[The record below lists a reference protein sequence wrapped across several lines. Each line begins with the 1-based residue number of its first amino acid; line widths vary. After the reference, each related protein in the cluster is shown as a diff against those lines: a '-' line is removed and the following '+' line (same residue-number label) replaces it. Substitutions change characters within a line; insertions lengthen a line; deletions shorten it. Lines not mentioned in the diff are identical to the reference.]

1 MDAWRNAKHIEEL
14 REEVKTLVH
23 EVKDLR
29 RLILK
34 TVEYAREK
42 VSTPVPEEIKLDNA
56 PVQSKQ
62 GSA

>member
-14 REEVKTLVH
+14 REEI
-23 EVKDLR
+23 KDLR